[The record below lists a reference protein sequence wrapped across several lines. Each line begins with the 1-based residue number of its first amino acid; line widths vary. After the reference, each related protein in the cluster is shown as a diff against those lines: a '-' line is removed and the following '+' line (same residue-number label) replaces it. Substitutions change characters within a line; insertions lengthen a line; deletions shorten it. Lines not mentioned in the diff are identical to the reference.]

1 MKKKTLILA
10 LMMAL
15 MLVVTACSEDKGRGR
30 GTDAPVSDVT
40 QEKDSDVADEK
51 DEEVTDEKEEEKT
64 EDTQEEKEPQKDTNA
79 EVNVPAN
86 LSDDIYSFQVS
97 IDGTVYQFPMWAKDF
112 KALGWTYS
120 GDGTKTLSSNEYTT
134 AETWEKG
141 DAKVYTSLINLTMN
155 SVTFEEAAV
164 GGITLE
170 EFYLKDCNMEIVL
183 PKGIQ
188 YKVSSRDD
196 VIAAYGEPSSEY
208 DGDLYYKM
216 TYKYETYREINLYVF
231 KETGTLDKIEIR
243 NFVEL
248 EGGDNSVDAT
258 VPDAVK
264 NYKAPTELGD
274 SLYAYNIQLEGN
286 LYTLP
291 CPVSVLLD
299 NGFKINE
306 ENSQMEIAADGYGWI
321 ELSYNNQTY
330 RCIVDN
336 FADYATIAQN
346 CFVTTMETSIY
357 GPKFDLV
364 IPGNIKRGDSE
375 ASVLEVIKNFN
386 YEVETSGDFTY
397 YEVSDPDGSS
407 LAGYELTIKEGEVIN
422 IEVSYDD

>member
-51 DEEVTDEKEEEKT
+51 DEEVTDEKDEEKT

-196 VIAAYGEPSSEY
+196 
-208 DGDLYYKM
+208 
-216 TYKYETYREINLYVF
+216 
-231 KETGTLDKIEIR
+231 IR
-243 NFVEL
+243 L
-248 EGGDNSVDAT
+248 
-258 VPDAVK
+258 
-264 NYKAPTELGD
+264 
-274 SLYAYNIQLEGN
+274 Q
-286 LYTLP
+286 
-291 CPVSVLLD
+291 
-299 NGFKINE
+299 
-306 ENSQMEIAADGYGWI
+306 
-321 ELSYNNQTY
+321 
-330 RCIVDN
+330 
-336 FADYATIAQN
+336 
-346 CFVTTMETSIY
+346 
-357 GPKFDLV
+357 
-364 IPGNIKRGDSE
+364 
-375 ASVLEVIKNFN
+375 
-386 YEVETSGDFTY
+386 
-397 YEVSDPDGSS
+397 
-407 LAGYELTIKEGEVIN
+407 
-422 IEVSYDD
+422 